1 MSYQVIAQ
9 YRARPDTA
17 DQVAALLPRLAAA
30 SRTEAG
36 CQAYTVNRDLEDT
49 ARFVIVE
56 TYRTAEDLAT
66 HRETEHFN
74 EIAVGQIIPLLAHR
88 EVSAGQ
94 LDPV

>member
-17 DQVAALLPRLAAA
+17 DQVAELLPRLAAA
-30 SRTEAG
+30 SRTEEG
-36 CQAYTVNRDLEDT
+36 CQAYAVTRDLEDT

-66 HRETEHFN
+66 HRETEHFT
-74 EIAVGQIIPLLAHR
+74 EIAVGQIIPLLESR
-88 EVSAGQ
+88 EVYAGQ
-94 LDPV
+94 LDRV